1 MVNVLG
7 FTAWTLLG
15 GENMLYYR
23 VKPLYD
29 NKKRYRWNNHGQGVA
44 DGSILV
50 ANELYTP
57 GEFRKIANCPAWFE
71 KVNISKRNIY
81 FFFGARFA
89 K

>member
-7 FTAWTLLG
+7 FTPWTMLG
-15 GENMLYYR
+15 GENMLYYS

-29 NKKRYRWNNHGQGVA
+29 NKKRYRWNNHGQGVSN
-44 DGSILV
+44 GILIS
-50 ANELYTP
+50 NELYTP

-71 KVNISKRNIY
+71 KVNISKKNIY
-81 FFFGARFA
+81 FFFGARFE